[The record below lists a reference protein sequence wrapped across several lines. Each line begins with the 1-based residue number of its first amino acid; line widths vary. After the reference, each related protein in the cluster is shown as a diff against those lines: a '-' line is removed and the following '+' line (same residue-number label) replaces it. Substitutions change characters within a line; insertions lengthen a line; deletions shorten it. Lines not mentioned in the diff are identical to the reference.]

1 MKKFLDDLK
10 NDKIIHYIIIFLA
23 AMIAGIPLINLRIYG
38 TDDGFIHILR
48 IMGVDEILKN
58 GIFPPYICTRYCEGF
73 GYAINLFYPPIVTYG
88 PLIFK
93 IFTSSYCDCLKIY
106 SFFTIFISG
115 ITMYKLVYEITKKRV
130 ISLFSAIIYIFI
142 PYRLE
147 SIYNRFAIG
156 EFSTFMFL
164 PLLFLGLYNLFDGDG
179 KKHYYIAIS
188 ASFLM
193 LTHTITTFY
202 AVIFSLLYIVLK
214 IKKINKAIIKKLAIN
229 LIFVLVLTAFFTIP
243 LIEHKMAGDYIIL
256 DSWKMHST
264 PEEVYES
271 TVPLKYFF
279 TGTME
284 KYDMDYKLGIPLIL
298 LMLLGIPVLR
308 KINKEYKNEYLIM
321 LLIAVLSLLMT
332 TKYFLW
338 LYIPQFFVRL
348 QFAWRMLTFFEFA
361 ISIVA
366 AINLYTAIELIS
378 KQSVKDWVILLSII
392 VVIASMAKISY
403 NYKYESKKTLSDKE
417 YEEKMINQET
427 ISHMQI
433 NREYLTDNIRN
444 SNMSLRKK
452 GIIVVTGSANI
463 IEENK
468 ENLKL
473 SARVENIEKGT
484 ILELPY
490 LYYLGYEVKINGN
503 KIDYFESNNGFIS
516 INIDNALS
524 QAEITVSYTGT
535 TLEKSSYVI
544 SLLAFI
550 GFIGYLINEKRKEN
564 EKIN

>member
-58 GIFPPYICTRYCEGF
+58 GIFPPYICPRYCEGF

-93 IFTSSYCDCLKIY
+93 MFTSSYCDCLKIY

-202 AVIFSLLYIVLK
+202 AAMFSLLYIVLK

-284 KYDMDYKLGIPLIL
+284 KYDMDYKLGIPLII

-378 KQSVKDWVILLSII
+378 KQRVKDWVILLSII

-516 INIDNALS
+516 INIDDALG

>member
-58 GIFPPYICTRYCEGF
+58 GIFLPYICPRYCEGF

-93 IFTSSYCDCLKIY
+93 MFTSSYCDCLKIY

-202 AVIFSLLYIVLK
+202 AAMFSLLYIVLK

-284 KYDMDYKLGIPLIL
+284 KYDMDYKLGIPLII

-516 INIDNALS
+516 INIDDALS
-524 QAEITVSYTGT
+524 QAKITVSYTGT
-535 TLEKSSYVI
+535 TLERSSYVI